1 MGTLIE
7 SISNVWDLLI
17 VLGFVLLA
25 VGVTLL
31 IVGVILLIMRTVTH
45 KKDLIALLMMFVIG
59 PTLQLIGLIPITC
72 NSVSDVLWTAFAWLS
87 VVYFL
92 DGIIFLIVRAVAHK
106 KKLPA
111 VLMTFVVAPSF
122 LLMSAF
128 NDVWDL
134 LILLCFVS
142 LVAGPILFIART
154 VAHKKDWC

>member
-7 SISNVWDLLI
+7 SITNVWTLLV

-25 VGVTLL
+25 
-31 IVGVILLIMRTVTH
+31 IGVILLIMRTVTH
-45 KKDLIALLMMFVIG
+45 KKDLIALLMMFVIA

-111 VLMTFVVAPSF
+111 VLMTFVMAPALF
-122 LLMSAF
+122 L
-128 NDVWDL
+128 VCV
-134 LILLCFVS
+134 LIVPDEGEIVNNNYS
-142 LVAGPILFIART
+142 KVNPLVKTNFG
-154 VAHKKDWC
+154 